1 MKALRRAVARACLIS
16 AIVLCLGRVAMAA
29 DICPAP
35 KPLPPTEDDMR
46 MKESAF
52 TAKQVGDG
60 IQYFDKDLM
69 KELLEKKTTQEV
81 MDTESFMIGYPN
93 VIKTMK
99 GYVLRQ
105 EALVRLMERDLAM
118 EKSRRGRS
126 TKSDVAAAKA
136 AFEEAKRRFCD
147 FLKDAYYTD

>member
-1 MKALRRAVARACLIS
+1 
-16 AIVLCLGRVAMAA
+16 MAA

>member
-1 MKALRRAVARACLIS
+1 
-16 AIVLCLGRVAMAA
+16 
-29 DICPAP
+29 
-35 KPLPPTEDDMR
+35 MR

-118 EKSRRGRS
+118 EKSRRGHS